1 MGQEISISNNTTPF
15 ENILASYLDEK
26 ITLSEKDET
35 LKKRWEAAF
44 SLLLNFH
51 SREQAT
57 KKLMSLFEISMATAY
72 RDISNALQLF
82 GDINKS
88 RKEGWRYIIFE
99 YNQNL
104 FQMATKDKN
113 LEVMGKCLDRMIK
126 LAELDKEEGN
136 FNPEKLAN
144 IEITIG
150 VDKKF
155 QKAVSSML
163 EKGVVDLND
172 FEAEEIQYEDVKND
186 PKERNS

>member
-1 MGQEISISNNTTPF
+1 MSNEVSISNHTTPF

-26 ITLSEKDET
+26 ISLSEKDQE
-35 LKKRWEAAF
+35 LKKRWESAF

-57 KKLMSLFEISMATAY
+57 KKLMALFNISMATAY
-72 RDISNALQLF
+72 RDISSALQLF

-104 FQMATKDKN
+104 FQMATKEKA

-126 LAELDKEEGN
+126 LAELDKEEGL

-144 IEITIG
+144 MEITIG
-150 VDKKF
+150 VNKAF
-155 QKAVSSML
+155 QKAVQSMNS
-163 EKGVVDLND
+163 KGVVDLNN
-172 FEAEEIQYEDVKND
+172 FEVEDIPHEDIVDNG
-186 PKERNS
+186 